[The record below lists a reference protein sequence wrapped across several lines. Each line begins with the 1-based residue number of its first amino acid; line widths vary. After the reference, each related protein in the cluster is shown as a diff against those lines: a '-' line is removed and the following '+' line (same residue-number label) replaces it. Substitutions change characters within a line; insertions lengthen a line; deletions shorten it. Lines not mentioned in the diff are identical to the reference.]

1 MKKILG
7 LDLGTNS
14 IGAAL
19 IEIPDKFEDY
29 GKEGKIIWAGSRII
43 PVDGDMLQKFES
55 GGLVET
61 KAAARRRFRSIRRLN
76 HRYKL
81 RRTRLIKVLKCLGWL
96 NEEFP
101 EDFKKTLRVNPEF
114 KFNINRYIPFEK
126 ATVKEAAKELGIEF
140 INNKPGISE
149 DWIVYYL
156 RKKALYKKI
165 SMNELVRIIYMMNQR
180 RGFKSGRK
188 DRPGDDETTKD
199 KWAEVLTLDSVEEI
213 NMEDLKTVKKGKPKK
228 EFEVKSGKYSWKVQR
243 HEKPEWVGKQ
253 FQFLIT
259 MTTKNDGSETFKF
272 ELPTEDDWT
281 LVKTALEQ
289 DIKRSGLHVG
299 EYFFTQLIRDKNYR
313 IRQRVIDRS
322 LYRRE
327 FEAIWN
333 KQKEFHGELTSTA
346 KLKELSEL
354 LYKVNAEKQKQ
365 IQSSDLFNLIAND
378 IIYHQRDLKSQK
390 KLISGCRFE
399 KGKYVKDGRVFFSGY
414 KVAPVSS
421 PEFQEYRI
429 LQDIHNIRI
438 LQREDTSD
446 GRLRLDVDV
455 TETFVDEA
463 AMESLF
469 DLLDSSK
476 SVSESAVLK
485 AIDKQNLNQ
494 KTHRVNLF
502 VNRNELKGNVTKNLF
517 RSVFKKC
524 GFEGEDILNDSKA
537 LYRLWHTV
545 YSISSSDSERDEKGI
560 RTALSDGKTGHE
572 LPEIV
577 IQELSV
583 LPELNRQYASLS
595 SKAIK
600 KLLPLMRVGTKW
612 CEQQISAE
620 TMKRLN
626 MIKAGEIES
635 EKDEQVMQKLA
646 EYFET
651 KGKRL
656 QDLEVTDLK
665 GLPVWLASYIVY
677 GGQTGAGA
685 EVKFNSFEDIDVMS
699 LIPNNSLRNPIV
711 EQVIREALYYVRDI
725 WEKFGQPDEIH
736 IEMAREMKKN
746 AEERKKLSENVN
758 KNFLEKERIKSI
770 LSEMRRGTV
779 EFETPPNPDSPKD
792 VEKFRIYESCS
803 VGSFYDFEKEM
814 KERTSGWKFS
824 DSEIRSYA
832 LWLEQKCI
840 SPYTGKV
847 IPLSKLFTEQY
858 EVEHIIPRSK
868 LKYDSPENLV
878 ICESAANKKKGNLLA
893 MEFIERFGGREH
905 EENGDKFSV
914 LSVDEYELHCKKVF
928 SRSRAKLRN
937 LLRTDIPNDFVSRQL
952 NDTRYI
958 ARKVAELL
966 SPVAKEKSGI
976 VFTGGGV
983 TSELRQSWGL
993 NEVWKQ
999 ILRPRFERLEKIL
1012 GTQLITVDEEDKNK
1026 IHLHAP
1032 DPKVDIKRVDHRHHA
1047 MDALVI
1053 AATTREHIR
1062 YLNSLSRVDN
1072 ESELRQVKTRLVKK
1086 KVRDFAPPWDGFA
1099 VDCKSEIEKII
1110 VTFKA
1115 NNKIFTKPFNRY
1127 FKWELVDGKWKKV
1140 LKKQKNNWKWMAVR
1154 KSLFKQPQG
1163 TIYLKQINERSIK
1176 EALKLEIERYKN
1188 NYEKSGSTMSYVY
1201 DKEVREILKAVIRN
1215 FDGNESEIQKYF
1227 KKSPLSVTDG
1237 KEIKKVR
1244 IAEFNMVATKRVRID
1259 KTFTKKKIEES
1270 LPYAK
1275 NSPVAKM
1282 LLKHLAEYNN
1292 VPAEAFEGEGLE
1304 KLRIKNGGRPLEKVT
1319 VYEVKKN
1326 MELIDNKLLETD
1338 KGGNVEFAVY
1348 RDKKGDIVKMQTI
1361 SVFESIKQIL
1371 EREHDDSLLESELEK
1386 SVLRPND
1393 LVLVSE
1399 LQKDKIHP
1407 FGNDNTGTVNSKVY
1421 KIVSFTKNQLFGI
1434 PHNIALSL
1442 TDDYSELGANNKAEK
1457 TWDGLFIKKQFKKL
1471 EISRLGEIIG
1481 FDD

>member
-19 IEIPDKFEDY
+19 IELPDKFEDY
-29 GKEGKIIWAGSRII
+29 GKEGSIIWAGSRII

-61 KAAARRRFRSIRRLN
+61 KAAARRRFRGIRRLK

-81 RRTRLIKVLKCLGWL
+81 RRTRLIRVLKCLGWL

-101 EDFKKTLRVNPEF
+101 EDFKKMSRRDPDF
-114 KFNINRYIPFEK
+114 KFNINKYIPFDK
-126 ATVKEAAKELGIEF
+126 GTITEAAKELGIEMK
-140 INNKPGISE
+140 NDKPGISE
-149 DWIVYYL
+149 DWIVYFL
-156 RKKALYKKI
+156 RKKALSKKI
-165 SMNELVRIIYMMNQR
+165 SLNELVRIIYMMNQR

-188 DRPGDDETTKD
+188 DRAENDENESM
-199 KWAEVLTLDSVEEI
+199 KWVEILTIESVEEI
-213 NMEDLKTVKKGKPKK
+213 NSEDLKAQKKGKPMK
-228 EFEVKSGKYSWKVQR
+228 EFEIRSGEYRWKVER
-243 HEKPEWVGKQ
+243 ASKPDWIGKQ

-259 MTTKNDGSETFKF
+259 KTIKKDGEATLKF
-272 ELPTEDDWT
+272 DLPKEDDWT
-281 LVKTALEQ
+281 LMKTALEQ

-299 EYFFTQLIRDKNYR
+299 EYFFNQLIRDKNYR
-313 IRQRVIDRS
+313 IRQRVVDRS
-322 LYRRE
+322 LYKKE

-333 KQKEFHGELTSTA
+333 KQKQYHAELASTA

-354 LYKVNAEKQKQ
+354 LYKVNTEKQKH
-365 IQSSDLFNLIAND
+365 IQSSDLFNVIAND

-399 KGKYVKDGRVFFSGY
+399 KGKYVKDGKVFYSGY
-414 KVAPVSS
+414 KVAPASS
-421 PEFQEYRI
+421 PEFQEFRI

-438 LQREDTSD
+438 LQKEDVSD

-455 TETFVDEA
+455 TQKFIDESA
-463 AMESLF
+463 RERMFQLF
-469 DLLDSSK
+469 DTSK
-476 SVSESAVLK
+476 SVSESAVLSV
-485 AIDKQNLNQ
+485 IDRKNLSQ

-502 VNRNELKGNVTKNLF
+502 ANRKELKGNDTKHLF

-524 GFEGEDILNDSKA
+524 GFEGEDILKDQES
-537 LYRLWHTV
+537 LYRLWHII
-545 YSISSSDSERDEKGI
+545 YSISSSDSEKDEKGI
-560 RTALSDGKTGHE
+560 RTALSNSKIGFE
-572 LPEIV
+572 IPENV
-577 IQELSV
+577 VQELSK
-583 LPELNRQYASLS
+583 LPELSRTYSSLS
-595 SKAIK
+595 SKAIR
-600 KLLPLMRVGTKW
+600 KLLPLMREASNWSEKMIGP
-612 CEQQISAE
+612 E
-620 TMKRLN
+620 TIKRLST
-626 MIKAGEIES
+626 IKAGEISSDE
-635 EKDEQVMQKLA
+635 DEQVMNKLA
-646 EYFET
+646 EYFES
-651 KGKRL
+651 KGRKL
-656 QDLEVTDLK
+656 SELETGDLK

-677 GGQTGAGA
+677 GQHSRATSEA
-685 EVKFNSFEDIDVMS
+685 KYNSFEEIDVMS

-711 EQVIREALYYVRDI
+711 EQVIRETLYCVRDI

-746 AEERKKLSENVN
+746 ADERKKHSENVN
-758 KNFLEKERIKSI
+758 RNFLEKERIKSI
-770 LSEMRRGTV
+770 LSEMRKGIV
-779 EFETPPNPDSPKD
+779 EFETPPNPDSPLD

-803 VGSFYDFEKEM
+803 LGSFSDFEKEM
-814 KERTSGWKFS
+814 KEKRSGWKFS
-824 DSEIRSYA
+824 DTEIKSYA

-847 IPLSKLFTEQY
+847 IPLSKLFTEEY
-858 EVEHIIPRSK
+858 ELEHIIPRSK

-905 EENGDKFSV
+905 EENGVKFSL
-914 LSVDEYELHCKKVF
+914 LSIDEYEQHCKKVF

-966 SPVAKEKSGI
+966 APVAKDKNGI

-1072 ESELRQVKTRLVKK
+1072 EQELRQVKTRLVKK
-1086 KVRDFAPPWDGFA
+1086 KVRDFAPPWEGFA
-1099 VDCKSEIEKII
+1099 GDCKSEIEKII

-1115 NNKIFTKPFNRY
+1115 NNKIFTKPLNRY

-1140 LKKQKNNWKWMAVR
+1140 LKKQKSNRKWMAVR

-1163 TIYLKQINERSIK
+1163 TIFLKQVRERNLK
-1176 EALKLEIERYKN
+1176 DAVKLEIERYNN
-1188 NYEKSGSTMSYVY
+1188 NYERSGTTMDYVY
-1201 DKEVREILKAVIRN
+1201 DKEVREMLKAIIRN
-1215 FDGNESEIQKYF
+1215 LEGNESEVLKYL
-1227 KKSPLSVTDG
+1227 KKSPLTLTDG
-1237 KEIKKVR
+1237 TEVKKVR
-1244 IAEFNMVATKRVRID
+1244 IAEFNRVATKKVKID
-1259 KTFTKKKIEES
+1259 KTFTKEKIES
-1270 LPYAK
+1270 IPYAEK
-1275 NSPVAKM
+1275 SPIAK
-1282 LLKHLAEYNN
+1282 LLLQHLEDYNGE
-1292 VPAEAFEGEGLE
+1292 PSEAFEGEGLE
-1304 KLRIKNGGRPLEKVT
+1304 KLRIKNGGRPIEKVT
-1319 VYEVKKN
+1319 VYEEKKD
-1326 MELIDNKLLETD
+1326 MEIIDNKLLETD
-1338 KGGNVEFAVY
+1338 KGGNVYFVVY
-1348 RDKKGDIVKMQTI
+1348 KNEGGEVLQMETI
-1361 SVFESIKQIL
+1361 SVYKAAV
-1371 EREHDDSLLESELEK
+1371 RVANNEK
-1386 SVLRPND
+1386 IVTDIEGLNAVCLSPDD
-1393 LVLVSE
+1393 LVLVVENCNE
-1399 LQKDKIHP
+1399 LAATELIRDRSNFCTQIYK
-1407 FGNDNTGTVNSKVY
+1407 FVSSTGPRAHFVPQ
-1421 KIVSFTKNQLFGI
+1421 I
-1434 PHNIALSL
+1434 IASPLDS
-1442 TDDYSELGANNKAEK
+1442 TEKELGWGNKSEK
-1457 TWDGLFIKKQFKKL
+1457 SWDGVNIRKNFVKL
-1471 EISRLGEIIG
+1471 KISRLGFPKIS
-1481 FDD
+1481 DD

>member
-19 IEIPDKFEDY
+19 IEIPEKFDDY
-29 GKEGKIIWAGSRII
+29 GKEGRIIWAGSRII

-61 KAAARRRFRSIRRLN
+61 KAAARRRFRGIRRLK

-81 RRTRLIKVLKCLGWL
+81 RRTRLTRVLKCLGWL

-101 EDFKKTLRVNPEF
+101 EDFKKMVRVNPEF

-126 ATVKEAAKELGIEF
+126 ATVMEAAKELGIEYK
-140 INNKPGISE
+140 NSKPGISE

-165 SMNELVRIIYMMNQR
+165 SLNELVRIIYMMNQR

-188 DRPGDDETTKD
+188 DKTEDEEGKTTK
-199 KWAEVLTLDSVEEI
+199 WVEILTIDSVVEI
-213 NMEDLKTVKKGKPKK
+213 VNEDLKTFKKGKPKK
-228 EFEVKSGKYSWKVQR
+228 EFEIKSGEYKWRVEKLN
-243 HEKPEWVGKQ
+243 KPEWVGKQ
-253 FQFLIT
+253 FEFLIT
-259 MTTKNDGSETFKF
+259 KASKKDGEPTFKF
-272 ELPTEDDWT
+272 DLPKEDDWT
-281 LVKTALEQ
+281 LMKTALEQ

-299 EYFFTQLIRDKNYR
+299 EYFFNQLIRDKNYR

-399 KGKYVKDGRVFFSGY
+399 KGKYVKDGRVCFSGY

-438 LQREDTSD
+438 LQREDTSE

-455 TETFVDEA
+455 TAEFIDEA
-463 AMESLF
+463 AMERLF
-469 DLLDSSK
+469 DLFDSSK
-476 SVSESAVLK
+476 SVSESSVLK
-485 AIDKQNLNQ
+485 TIDKKDLNP
-494 KTHRVNLF
+494 KTHKINLYA
-502 VNRNELKGNVTKNLF
+502 NRSELKGNETKHLF

-524 GFEGEDILNDSKA
+524 GFEGENILSDPKA
-537 LYRLWHTV
+537 LYKLWHIV
-545 YSISSSDSERDEKGI
+545 YSICSSDSEKDERGI
-560 RTALSDGKTGHE
+560 RTALSDRKIGYELPVNVIKE
-572 LPEIV
+572 FSMLPEI
-577 IQELSV
+577 SK
-583 LPELNRQYASLS
+583 QYTAYS
-595 SKAIK
+595 SKAIR
-600 KLLPLMRVGTKW
+600 KLVQLMRVGSKW
-612 CEQQISAE
+612 SEEQIGEE
-620 TMKRLN
+620 TLGRLKK
-626 MIKAGEIES
+626 IKAGEIDS
-635 EKDEQVMQKLA
+635 EKDEQVMHKLA
-646 EYFET
+646 EYFES
-651 KGKRL
+651 KGKSL
-656 QDLEVTDLK
+656 HVLEVTDLK

-677 GGQTGAGA
+677 GGHAGA
-685 EVKFNSFEDIDVMS
+685 NSETKYNSFEEIDVMS
-699 LIPNNSLRNPIV
+699 LVPNNSLRNPIV

-746 AEERKKLSENVN
+746 AEERKKHSENVN
-758 KNFLEKERIKSI
+758 RNFLEKERIRSI
-770 LSEMRRGTV
+770 LSEMRKGIV

-803 VGSFYDFEKEM
+803 LGSFSDYEREM
-814 KERTSGWKFS
+814 KDRTSGWKFT

-847 IPLSKLFTEQY
+847 IPLTKLFTEEY

-878 ICESAANKKKGNLLA
+878 LCESAANKKKGNMLA

-905 EENGDKFSV
+905 EENGVKFS
-914 LSVDEYELHCKKVF
+914 LFSIDEYEMHCKKVF
-928 SRSRAKLRN
+928 SRSRTKLRN

-999 ILRPRFERLEKIL
+999 LLKPRFERLEKIL
-1012 GTQLITVDEEDKNK
+1012 GTQLITVDEEDNNK

-1086 KVRDFAPPWDGFA
+1086 KVRDFAPPWEGFA
-1099 VDCKSEIEKII
+1099 DDCKSEIEKII

-1227 KKSPLSVTDG
+1227 KKSPLSLTDG
-1237 KEIKKVR
+1237 KEVKKVR
-1244 IAEFNMVATKRVRID
+1244 IAEFNRVATKKVKID
-1259 KTFTKKKIEES
+1259 KSFTKKKIES
-1270 LPYAK
+1270 IPYAEK
-1275 NSPVAKM
+1275 SPIAK
-1282 LLKHLAEYNN
+1282 LLLNHLAEYNGDT
-1292 VPAEAFEGEGLE
+1292 AEAFEGDGLE

-1319 VYEVKKN
+1319 VYEEKEE
-1326 MELIDNKLLETD
+1326 MEIIDNKLLETD
-1338 KGGNVEFAVY
+1338 KGGNVLFVVY
-1348 RDKKGDIVKMQTI
+1348 KNADGSVVKMKTL
-1361 SVFESIKQIL
+1361 SVVKVV
-1371 EREHDDSLLESELEK
+1371 RSLLNETRLTEGLE
-1386 SVLRPND
+1386 NCQA
-1393 LVLVSE
+1393 VLVRPLDLLLVVE
-1399 LQKDKIHP
+1399 NGNIDAAKKLLNEP
-1407 FGNDNTGTVNSKVY
+1407 FNIGLRVY
-1421 KIVSFTKNQLFGI
+1421 KVVSFTGSELHTI
-1434 PHNIALSL
+1434 PHFVSSSLIA
-1442 TDDYSELGANNKAEK
+1442 DKSELGSNYKSEK
-1457 TWDGLFIKKQFKKL
+1457 TWQGEVVKKNFVKL
-1471 EISRLGEIIG
+1471 KVSRLGIPEIS
-1481 FDD
+1481 DD

>member
-19 IEIPDKFEDY
+19 IEIPEKFDDY
-29 GKEGKIIWAGSRII
+29 GKEGRIIWTGSRII

-61 KAAARRRFRSIRRLN
+61 KAAARRRFRGIRRLK

-81 RRTRLIKVLKCLGWL
+81 RRTRLIRVLKCLGWL
-96 NEEFP
+96 REDFP
-101 EDFKKTLRVNPEF
+101 EDFKKMSRREPDF
-114 KFNINRYIPFEK
+114 KFNINKYIPLDK
-126 ATVKEAAKELGIEF
+126 TTINEAVRELGLEF
-140 INNKPGISE
+140 RNNKPGISE

-156 RKKALYKKI
+156 RKKALHKRI

-188 DRPGDDETTKD
+188 DRPGDTEATKD
-199 KWAEVLTLDSVEEI
+199 KWVEVLTIDSVEEI
-213 NMEDLKTVKKGKPKK
+213 NTEDLKTVKKGKPKK
-228 EFEVKSGKYSWKVQR
+228 EYEVKSGKYSWNVQG
-243 HEKPEWVGKQ
+243 HEKPDWVGRQ
-253 FQFLIT
+253 DQFLIT
-259 MTTKNDGSETFKF
+259 RTVKIDGTETLKF
-272 ELPTEDDWT
+272 DLPKEDDWT

-289 DIKRSGLHVG
+289 DIKNSGLHVG
-299 EYFFTQLIRDKNYR
+299 VYFFNQLIRDKNYR

-322 LYRRE
+322 LYRKE

-333 KQKEFHGELTSTA
+333 KQKEFHSELNSAA

-354 LYKVNAEKQKQ
+354 LYRVNTEKQKQ
-365 IQSSDLFNLIAND
+365 IQASDLFNLIAND

-399 KGKYVKDGRVFFSGY
+399 KGKYVKDGKVFYSGY
-414 KVAPVSS
+414 KVAPSSS
-421 PEFQEYRI
+421 PEFQEFRI

-438 LQREDTSD
+438 LQREDISE
-446 GRLRLDVDV
+446 GRLRIDVDV
-455 TETFVDEA
+455 TAEFIDEKA
-463 AMESLF
+463 IERLF
-469 DLLDSSK
+469 DLFDSSK
-476 SVSESAVLK
+476 SVSEVSVLK
-485 AIDKQNLNQ
+485 AIDKKNLSD

-502 VNRNELKGNVTKNLF
+502 ANRKDLKGNETKNMF

-524 GFEGEDILNDSKA
+524 DFDGEEILSDPKA
-537 LYRLWHTV
+537 LYRLWHVV
-545 YSISSSDSERDEKGI
+545 YSISSSDSERDERGI
-560 RTALSDGKTGHE
+560 RTALSNGKIGFE
-572 LPEIV
+572 LPDNV
-577 IQELSV
+577 IKELSL
-583 LPELNRQYASLS
+583 LPELNRQYASFS
-595 SKAIK
+595 SKAIR
-600 KLLPLMRVGTKW
+600 KLLPLMRSGSKW
-612 CEQQISAE
+612 SEEQIGPE
-620 TMKRLN
+620 TRDNLRK
-626 MIKAGEIES
+626 IASGEIKS
-635 EKDEQVMQKLA
+635 EEDEKVLHKLS
-646 EYFET
+646 EYFESR
-651 KGKRL
+651 GKNL
-656 QDLEVTDLK
+656 PELVVADLK

-677 GGQTGAGA
+677 NGHAGA
-685 EVKFNSFEDIDVMS
+685 TSDVKYNSFEEIDVMS
-699 LIPNNSLRNPIV
+699 LIPNNALRNPIV
-711 EQVIREALYYVRDI
+711 EQVIRETLYYVRDI

-746 AEERKKLSENVN
+746 AEERKKHSENVN
-758 KNFLEKERIKSI
+758 RNFLEKERIRSI
-770 LSEMRRGTV
+770 LSEMRKGIV

-803 VGSFYDFEKEM
+803 PGSFADFEKEM
-814 KERTSGWKFS
+814 KESTSGWKFS
-824 DSEIRSYA
+824 SAEIRSYA

-847 IPLSKLFTEQY
+847 IPLSKLFTEEY

-905 EENGDKFSV
+905 EENGVKFSL
-914 LSVDEYELHCKKVF
+914 LSVDEYEQHCKKVF
-928 SRSRAKLRN
+928 SRSRSKLRN

-958 ARKVAELL
+958 ARKVGELL
-966 SPVAKEKSGI
+966 GPVAKEKSGI
-976 VFTGGGV
+976 VFTGGGI

-1026 IHLHAP
+1026 IHLHPP

-1072 ESELRQVKTRLVKK
+1072 EQELKQVKTRLVRK

-1099 VDCKSEIEKII
+1099 EDCRKQIEKLI

-1140 LKKQKNNWKWMAVR
+1140 LKKQKSNRKWIAVR

-1163 TIYLKQINERSIK
+1163 TIFLKQVNERSIN
-1176 EALKLEIERYKN
+1176 EAVKLEIERYKN
-1188 NYEKSGSTMSYVY
+1188 NYERSGSTMNYVY
-1201 DKEVREILKAVIRN
+1201 DKEVREMLKLIIKN
-1215 FDGNESEIQKYF
+1215 LDGNEKEVIDF
-1227 KKSPLSVTDG
+1227 LKKSALTYPDG
-1237 KEIKKVR
+1237 LEIKKVR
-1244 IAEFNMVATKRVRID
+1244 IAEFVRVATKKVKID
-1259 KTFTKKKIEES
+1259 KSFTEKKIKS
-1270 LPYAK
+1270 IPYAEK
-1275 NSPVAKM
+1275 SPVAK
-1282 LLKHLAEYNN
+1282 LLLDHLAEYDNK
-1292 VPAEAFEGEGLE
+1292 PADAFEGEGLK
-1304 KLRIKNGGRPLEKVT
+1304 KLKIKNGGRPLEKVT
-1319 VYEVKKN
+1319 VYEEKKD
-1326 MELIDNKLLETD
+1326 MEIIDNKLLETD
-1338 KGGNVEFAVY
+1338 KGGNVFFVVY
-1348 RDKKGDIVKMQTI
+1348 KNDVGNVMQMQTI
-1361 SVFESIKQIL
+1361 SVYKAL
-1371 EREHDDSLLESELEK
+1371 KKLSEDEKIVNEIEGLK
-1386 SVLRPND
+1386 SVYLTPDD
-1393 LVLVSE
+1393 LVLVVNNGNEVEAKE
-1399 LQKDKIHP
+1399 LIESDSNYVSH
-1407 FGNDNTGTVNSKVY
+1407 VY
-1421 KIVSFTKNQLFGI
+1421 KFVSSTGPRAHFV
-1434 PHNIALSL
+1434 PHFVASPL
-1442 TDDYSELGANNKAEK
+1442 DDTQRELDWGNKSEKSWDGANIRKN
-1457 TWDGLFIKKQFKKL
+1457 FVKL
-1471 EISRLGEIIG
+1471 KVSRLGIPEISN
-1481 FDD
+1481 D